1 MIMKKLAII
10 AVAIL
15 QTMLLSAQFKT
26 QSYREQFEENETR
39 ASFRNHISM
48 LAAESLEGRAAGS
61 EGEKSAAGYVS
72 RQLEAYGLDVLS
84 DKDGDT
90 FGIMTEGDTL
100 TSRNVIAF
108 IPGYDKTLDGHYIV
122 IGARLD
128 NLAPRTMT
136 VNSEKVTQVF
146 CGANGNASGLAM
158 LLELGRM
165 LSANSLNLRRSVLLV
180 AFGASMQTCA
190 GSWYFLNRSFPDVKG
205 IDAMINLDMLG
216 TVSRGFYAYSSS
228 NPDMNAIAEALN
240 GTLQPIKPQVIAYEP
255 YSSDHRAFYDKG
267 IPSILFTTG
276 RYPEYGTVKDTQD
289 IIEYDG
295 LEREL
300 EYIYNYSVSL
310 ANGPKPIFNVE
321 EELKKRAAESSD
333 KVIPYYDCDWKPTFL
348 GSNDPKL
355 FLEKWVYHYL
365 RYPQEAVKNGI
376 QGKVLVGFII
386 DEKGKVTNV
395 HVLKGVDPL
404 LDDEAVRVISASPA
418 WKPGIVSGKKV
429 KSEMTLYVEFRLEK
443 KK

>member
-1 MIMKKLAII
+1 MKRLIVILA
-10 AVAIL
+10 VL
-15 QTMLLSAQFKT
+15 QLPLLLSAQFKS
-26 QSYREQFEENETR
+26 QSYRDQFDDNEVR
-39 ASFRNHISM
+39 ASFRAHVEA
-48 LAAESLEGRAAGS
+48 LASPALEGRAAGS
-61 EGEKSAAGYVS
+61 EGEGLAAQYVS
-72 RQLEAYGLDVLS
+72 RMLSAYGLDVIS
-84 DKDGDT
+84 DKQGDP
-90 FGIMTEGDTL
+90 FGIVSASDTL
-100 TSRNVIAF
+100 TSHNVIAY

-128 NLAPRTMT
+128 NIAPRTMT
-136 VNSEKVTQVF
+136 VNSETVTQVF

-158 LLELGRM
+158 LLELGKM

-180 AFGASMQTCA
+180 AFGASMQSFA
-190 GSWYFLNRSFPDVKG
+190 GSWYFLNRSFPDVQG

-216 TVSRGFYAYSSS
+216 TVSEGFYAYTSS
-228 NPDMNAIAEALN
+228 NPDMNAMVEALN
-240 GTLQPIKPQVIAYEP
+240 ATLQPIKPQLIAYEP

-267 IPSILFTTG
+267 IPSIFFTTG
-276 RYPEYGTVKDTQD
+276 RYPEYCTVKDTPA

-310 ANGPKPIFNVE
+310 ANGPKPIFNVQD
-321 EELKKRAAESSD
+321 ELKKRAQESSD

-348 GSNDPKL
+348 GSNDPKV
-355 FLEKWVYHYL
+355 FLDKWVYHYL
-365 RYPQEAVKNGI
+365 KYPQEAVRNGV

-395 HVLKGVDPL
+395 HVMKGVDPL
-404 LDDEAVRVISASPA
+404 LDDEAVRVISASPS
-418 WKPGIVSGKKV
+418 WKPGIVAGKKV
-429 KSEMTLYVEFRLEK
+429 KSEMTLYVEFRLQK